1 MDVPTIRTRL
11 RDIAYARSGD
21 KGSSSNIG
29 LIAYTAEGYRYLRDV
44 VTADTV
50 KSYFQALGPVQVD
63 RYEIPGL
70 WAFNFLLKGVLGEG
84 GSRSLRIDAQGKALA
99 VALLEMELELPVELH
114 DQCVRKREE
123 I

>member
-1 MDVPTIRTRL
+1 MDVPTMTTRL

-44 VTADTV
+44 VTADMV
-50 KSYFQALGPVQVD
+50 RSYFQALGPVQVD

-70 WAFNFLLKGVLGEG
+70 WALNFLLKGVLGEG

-99 VALLEMELELPVELH
+99 VALLEMELELPAELH

>member
-1 MDVPTIRTRL
+1 MNVPTVRTRL

-29 LIAYTAEGYRYLRDV
+29 IIAYTREGYRYLEAFLTPDV
-44 VTADTV
+44 VR
-50 KSYFQALGPVQVD
+50 SYFQALNPVRVV

-70 WAFNFLLKGVLGEG
+70 LAFNFLLHGVLGEG

-99 VALLEMELELPVELH
+99 VALLEMEMELPVQLH
-114 DQCVRKREE
+114 DECVRKKG

>member
-1 MDVPTIRTRL
+1 MKL

-29 LIAYTAEGYRYLRDV
+29 VIAYTPAGYRYLRDSLTSEV
-44 VTADTV
+44 V

-70 WAFNFLLKGVLGEG
+70 LAFNFLLKGVLGDG
-84 GSRSLRIDAQGKALA
+84 GSRSLRVDAQGKALG
-99 VALLEMELELPVELH
+99 VALLEMEIDLPVELH
-114 DQCVRKREE
+114 HECVRKRE

>member
-1 MDVPTIRTRL
+1 MNVPTKRTRL

-29 LIAYTAEGYRYLRDV
+29 VIVYTTAGYRYLRDFL
-44 VTADTV
+44 TADLV
-50 KSYFQALGPVQVD
+50 RSYFQALGPVQVD

-70 WAFNFLLKGVLGEG
+70 LVFNFLLKGVLGGG
-84 GSRSLRIDAQGKALA
+84 GSRSLRVDSQGKALG
-99 VALLEMELELPVELH
+99 VALLEMELDLPVELH
-114 DQCVRKREE
+114 DQCVRKRG

>member
-1 MDVPTIRTRL
+1 MDVPTIRTQL

-29 LIAYTAEGYRYLRDV
+29 LIAYTAEGYGYLRDV
-44 VTADTV
+44 VTADRV

-99 VALLEMELELPVELH
+99 VALLEMELELPAELH
-114 DQCVRKREE
+114 DQCVQKREE